1 MKQTV
6 EVSNQIAEPI
16 TYLPFLNKI
25 ICGDSSELI
34 KQIPG
39 NTIDLVITSPPYFN
53 QRDYGSELG
62 NEDAVEKYIFALLK
76 VFRECIRV
84 IKPTGSILFNLG
96 DKYNEGSLLL
106 VPYRFAITATERFEV
121 KLVNEI
127 TWVKS
132 NPTPRQ
138 FKRRLVSS
146 TEPFFHFVKTDKYK
160 YFMDDFLRREEIP
173 KINGNSGENVG
184 KKYFELIEKSDL
196 TTEQKNLAR
205 LRLTEVITEVRRGD
219 IQGFRMKIRGI
230 HAEPFGGQDGGRKIQ
245 LERNGFTIIR
255 IHGNPLKKDVIQT
268 PVESLKDCPHPAIY
282 PVQIVEE
289 FLNLLTEEGD
299 IVLDPFVGSGS
310 TAVGAIKKARHFI
323 GFDINSNYC
332 DYARDRIGKLQQ
344 QQKLF

>member
-1 MKQTV
+1 MESRV
-6 EVSNQIAEPI
+6 ETLSQVAEPA

-39 NTIDLVITSPPYFN
+39 NTVDLVITSPPYFN
-53 QRDYGSELG
+53 QRDYGSQLG
-62 NEDAVEKYIFALLK
+62 NEDAIEKYILALLK
-76 VFRECIRV
+76 IFRECVRV
-84 IKPTGSILFNLG
+84 IKPTGSIIFNLG
-96 DKYNEGSLLL
+96 DKYNESSLLL
-106 VPYRFAITATERFEV
+106 VPYRFAIAATEKLGV

-146 TEPFFHFVKTDKYK
+146 TEPFFHFVKTEKYK
-160 YFMDDFLRREEIP
+160 YFLDEFLRRDDNT
-173 KINGNSGENVG
+173 KTNGNSGENLG
-184 KKYFELIEKSDL
+184 KKYFELIEKSEL
-196 TTEQKNLAR
+196 TDEQKNLAR
-205 LRLTEVITEVRRGD
+205 LRLTEVISEVKRGE

-230 HAEPFGGQDGGRKIQ
+230 HSEPFGGQDGGRKIQ
-245 LERNGFTIIR
+245 LDRNGFTIIR
-255 IHGNPLKKDVIQT
+255 IHGNPLKKDVIQS

-282 PVQIVEE
+282 PIQIIEE

-310 TAVGAIKKARHFI
+310 TAVAALRKNRNFI
-323 GFDINSNYC
+323 GFDINSEYC
-332 DYARDRIGKLQQ
+332 DYARERIGKIQQ